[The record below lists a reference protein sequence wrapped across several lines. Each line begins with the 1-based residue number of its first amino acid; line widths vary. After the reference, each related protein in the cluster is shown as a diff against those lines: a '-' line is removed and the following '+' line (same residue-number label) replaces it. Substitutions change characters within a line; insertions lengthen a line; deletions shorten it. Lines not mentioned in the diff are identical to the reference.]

1 MKLLYLHGFNS
12 SPESTKAKIFSQFLS
27 KNYKV
32 KILTP
37 NLPHSPKESIELLSD
52 IVEKENS
59 QISVIGSS
67 LGGLYASFIS
77 EKYKIKSVV
86 INPVVPNHLK
96 KMESIIGEHVNY
108 HTKEKNFFSQ
118 SNYNEL
124 FACSINKLT
133 KPLNHLCL
141 VQLGDEVLDH
151 TLTLDYFKNSF
162 ALIEKGGNHQFNSF
176 EKYLLLIFDFMTN

>member
-12 SPESTKAKIFSQFLS
+12 SPESNKAKIFSNFLS
-27 KNYKV
+27 KNNSIKV
-32 KILTP
+32 LIP
-37 NLPHSPKESIELLSD
+37 NLPNSPKDTIELLSS

-59 QISVIGSS
+59 QISIIGSS

-96 KMESIIGEHVNY
+96 KMESIIGEHINF
-108 HTKEKNFFSQ
+108 HTKKKNFFSQ

-124 FACSINKLT
+124 FDCSINKLT
-133 KPLNHLCL
+133 NPLNHLCL

-151 TLTLDYFKNSF
+151 TLTLEYFKNSF
-162 ALIEKGGNHQFNSF
+162 ALIENGGNHQFDSF
-176 EKYLLLIFDFMTN
+176 EEYLLLILDFMTN